1 MKLARILGI
10 LLAGVTLALPFHG
23 IEAGGW
29 ASVEIVNGPN
39 SIEAGKPVTFELA
52 VKQHGISPVDWDPL
66 VISASNANT
75 GDSIEE
81 TATKAD
87 GVGNYTIELTFPSD
101 GDWELTGNPG
111 GSVDFDMGTLV
122 VGQALIDTSS
132 IAAPAG
138 SVIVTI
144 TGGMG
149 SGQFEPNTIEIGKGT
164 LVVWQNDSVEG
175 HTVVLENDPRH
186 SGLIGP
192 GAAFAIRFDV
202 PGTYQVS
209 CGPHPNMTAT
219 IVVA

>member
-1 MKLARILGI
+1 
-10 LLAGVTLALPFHG
+10 
-23 IEAGGW
+23 
-29 ASVEIVNGPN
+29 
-39 SIEAGKPVTFELA
+39 
-52 VKQHGISPVDWDPL
+52 
-66 VISASNANT
+66 
-75 GDSIEE
+75 
-81 TATKAD
+81 
-87 GVGNYTIELTFPSD
+87 
-101 GDWELTGNPG
+101 
-111 GSVDFDMGTLV
+111 
-122 VGQALIDTSS
+122 
-132 IAAPAG
+132 
-138 SVIVTI
+138 
-144 TGGMG
+144 MG